1 MMRTKRFTIF
11 FGILCCLCMLLTFP
25 TVAKSVKLP
34 KKLTLNRK
42 EIVLYPGESK
52 KLIVEKVKPAG
63 ASAKVSWKAKKQRVA
78 TVSANGRVTAKKP
91 GKTTITATAKK
102 NSRIQAVVQVTVK
115 KPPVKK
121 EKACEVQGKCY
132 AGSDVIMLC
141 DYYAQTYSQH
151 FRKDFSKKYLPKNLV
166 IRSREEFQEIKR
178 IWKKNTNEDFQKT
191 CMAEYE
197 KMDFGKE
204 SLVLLYSDSMIEMA
218 ELVSC
223 KTQFDTSGKMK
234 AVVKI
239 AYQPERGPFEPP
251 NYSVILRMHKKDE
264 AMIDYFDFEFEKG
277 E

>member
-1 MMRTKRFTIF
+1 M
-11 FGILCCLCMLLTFP
+11 
-25 TVAKSVKLP
+25 
-34 KKLTLNRK
+34 
-42 EIVLYPGESK
+42 
-52 KLIVEKVKPAG
+52 
-63 ASAKVSWKAKKQRVA
+63 
-78 TVSANGRVTAKKP
+78 
-91 GKTTITATAKK
+91 
-102 NSRIQAVVQVTVK
+102 QVTVK

-251 NYSVILRMHKKDE
+251 NYSVILRMNKKDE
-264 AMIDYFDFEFEKG
+264 AMIDYFDFEFEKV